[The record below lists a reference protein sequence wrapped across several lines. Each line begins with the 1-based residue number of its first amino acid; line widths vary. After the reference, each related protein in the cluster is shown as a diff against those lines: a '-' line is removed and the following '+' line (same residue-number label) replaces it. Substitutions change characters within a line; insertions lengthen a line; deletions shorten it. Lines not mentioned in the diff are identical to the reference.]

1 MGALSKRDKQNSCMY
16 VVLYKIHEEITS
28 FLPKKYVQIK
38 KNYIQ
43 LLFKEPICN
52 NTILLTNNYK
62 NEN

>member
-43 LLFKEPICN
+43 LFKEPICN

>member
-1 MGALSKRDKQNSCMY
+1 MY
-16 VVLYKIHEEITS
+16 VVLNKIHEEITS

-43 LLFKEPICN
+43 LFKEPICN